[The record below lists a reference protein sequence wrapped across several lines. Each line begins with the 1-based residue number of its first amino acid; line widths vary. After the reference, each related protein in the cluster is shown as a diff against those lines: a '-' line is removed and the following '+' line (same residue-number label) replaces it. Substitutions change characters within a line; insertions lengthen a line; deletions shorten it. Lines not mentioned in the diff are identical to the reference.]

1 MSLTKRQRRK
11 LQAKLQRTS
20 KPEKVQRYRKA
31 LGLGDPE
38 PVVESTPEPVV
49 ETVPEPE
56 PQPEPVEET
65 APTVEVA
72 EVEEPKPAP
81 KRRRLYRRRKTTK
94 AKE

>member
-1 MSLTKRQRRK
+1 MSLTKGQRRK
-11 LQAKLQRTS
+11 LQAKLERTS
-20 KPEKVQRYRKA
+20 KPEKIQKYRKA
-31 LGLGDPE
+31 LGLEESE
-38 PVVESTPEPVV
+38 PVVEAT
-49 ETVPEPE
+49 PEPE